1 MYFCQAEYYAYKWEK
16 YKQFEIRGVY
26 MQFSFSNE
34 KKNCRRFPAKKPLN
48 TDSFEDIPSDV
59 NGSYTGVPYDPE
71 DNEPVQD
78 ADDL

>member
-1 MYFCQAEYYAYKWEK
+1 
-16 YKQFEIRGVY
+16 

-34 KKNCRRFPAKKPLN
+34 KKPCRRFPVKN
-48 TDSFEDIPSDV
+48 TQGAEPFDDIPSDV

-71 DNEPVQD
+71 DTEPVQD

>member
-1 MYFCQAEYYAYKWEK
+1 
-16 YKQFEIRGVY
+16 

-34 KKNCRRFPAKKPLN
+34 KKNCRRYPVKKPLGAEP
-48 TDSFEDIPSDV
+48 FEDIPSDV
-59 NGSYTGVPYDPE
+59 NGSYTGVPYDAE